1 MIAGAALVLQSD
13 ATVVQQ
19 LDSLVTTQII
29 IAISLAIVALAVL
42 GVAVGALL
50 AVRKL
55 MSVVDDA
62 KHAVTDPMN
71 NLLGTV
77 EDVNA
82 RLRTAV
88 DAVEVRVK
96 RFGAVVDVVQ
106 TEAEQLMVDATSTV
120 RGVHAASQAL
130 RSGRHEPL
138 PGPADDEFTD
148 EEIDD
153 GR

>member
-1 MIAGAALVLQSD
+1 MIAAAALAIQSD
-13 ATVVQQ
+13 PAVVQQ
-19 LDSLVTTQII
+19 LESLVTTQII
-29 IAISLAIVALAVL
+29 IAISLAIVALAIL

-55 MSVVDDA
+55 MGVVDSTMNT
-62 KHAVTDPMN
+62 VTEPVN

-82 RLRTAV
+82 RLRIAV

-106 TEAEQLMVDATSTV
+106 TEAEQLMIDATSTA
-120 RGVHAASQAL
+120 RGVQAASQAL
-130 RSGRHEPL
+130 RSGRRERLPEPI
-138 PGPADDEFTD
+138 DDEFLD
-148 EEIDD
+148 EETDD